1 MLFFLHSSNKI
12 QKPQITVVVVL
23 LRKYAWIWFVSHKSP
38 HVLMLL
44 NFCHQIRIWQTSFSF
59 ACLLWIIVVVVF
71 VVVYAATSTERTFFS
86 TNFLNLY
93 NFRRVIFGLFIVD
106 VVVCLITHTLVL
118 PPAPNWQCCG
128 ILQPILASHST
139 DWKLILWVCVSRS
152 VYIFFWPLSCLCAYM
167 YCFVCVRVYCSSHA
181 MHEAY
186 THIHMHASDVLVCH
200 YILDSTLVQ
209 NRAERSSSR
218 LFTILFAFFL
228 SSLLLLF
235 VVLFGSFDV
244 QFARMTESSR
254 QQLI

>member
-1 MLFFLHSSNKI
+1 MNSNSNIDDRFLCCYCCYAVFLHSSNKI

-59 ACLLWIIVVVVF
+59 ACLLWIIVVVVVF
-71 VVVYAATSTERTFFS
+71 VVVYAATSPKRTFFS
-86 TNFLNLY
+86 TNFLHLY

-152 VYIFFWPLSCLCAYM
+152 VYTFFGLCLVYEHTCIVSCVWECIVLLTLCM
-167 YCFVCVRVYCSSHA
+167 KR
-181 MHEAY
+181 
-186 THIHMHASDVLVCH
+186 THIYTCTQATC
-200 YILDSTLVQ
+200 
-209 NRAERSSSR
+209 
-218 LFTILFAFFL
+218 
-228 SSLLLLF
+228 
-235 VVLFGSFDV
+235 
-244 QFARMTESSR
+244 
-254 QQLI
+254 

>member
-1 MLFFLHSSNKI
+1 MPPNSHLADQFFFRVPSVNYRRRRRLCRCLCCDITQTHFFQHKFSAFVQFSSCDFRIIYCWCCCLLDYAHTCSTTCTKLTVLWNTAANTS
-12 QKPQITVVVVL
+12 ITFNWL
-23 LRKYAWIWFVSHKSP
+23 EIDFVSLC
-38 HVLMLL
+38 VT
-44 NFCHQIRIWQTSFSF
+44 FC
-59 ACLLWIIVVVVF
+59 
-71 VVVYAATSTERTFFS
+71 
-86 TNFLNLY
+86 
-93 NFRRVIFGLFIVD
+93 
-106 VVVCLITHTLVL
+106 
-118 PPAPNWQCCG
+118 
-128 ILQPILASHST
+128 
-139 DWKLILWVCVSRS
+139 
-152 VYIFFWPLSCLCAYM
+152 VYIFWPLSCLCAYM

-218 LFTILFAFFL
+218 LFTILFAFLL